1 MGIVQNVNKRTF
13 VETSV
18 ALADLSEY
26 LSTSYPAQVATIR
39 SLELHNRDYPYK
51 KATAIDLSYT
61 LDGLFMDDDGTFDHV
76 RNAFKVGERV
86 KIMCLQTDAAFWILG
101 DFILP
106 DLTPGDDPDF
116 YPFSIS
122 AEAAGSNQF
131 AGHQLQFASPPVGI
145 ARTGVPV
152 AAKAMIA
159 IIDAG
164 TLTALRLRYSSGGV
178 NYDAIINSP
187 SAGINVIDLAASGV
201 TVPASA
207 SAGNFI
213 LTPTPANAS
222 YEALVGYGEA
232 F

>member
-13 VETSV
+13 METSA

-39 SLELHNRDYPYK
+39 SLELHNREHPYK
-51 KATAIDLSYT
+51 KSTAIDLSYT
-61 LDGLFMDDDGTFDHV
+61 LDGLFMDDDGTFDHI
-76 RNAFKVGERV
+76 RNAFKAGETV
-86 KIMCLQTDAAFWILG
+86 KIMCLQTDAAYWILA
-101 DFILP
+101 DYVLP

-122 AEAAGSNQF
+122 AEAAGTNQF
-131 AGHQLQFASPPVGI
+131 SGHQLQFASPPVGI
-145 ARTGVPV
+145 ARTGVPA

-159 IIDAG
+159 IINAG
-164 TLTALRLRYSSGGV
+164 TLTALRLRYASGGT
-178 NYDAIINSP
+178 NYDATVSSP

-201 TVPASA
+201 TIPASA
-207 SAGNFI
+207 SAGNFT
-213 LTPTPANAS
+213 LTPTPANAT